1 MTPTEDDV
9 RLALERYEDYMNRE
23 SWYHEVAMGDDY
35 KLFARFADAVL
46 NPPMPVRVAMEY
58 RAENPMR
65 DNPGPNA
72 VIADWIVSLREG
84 ADE

>member
-1 MTPTEDDV
+1 MNTDDV
-9 RLALERYEDYMNRE
+9 RAAMKRHEED
-23 SWYHEVAMGDDY
+23 SGDGHAAGVLY
-35 KLFARFADAVL
+35 RFAAAVL

-72 VIADWIVSLREG
+72 VIADWIVSLITTTPETPK
-84 ADE
+84 